1 MKCKKMTKR
10 VFCFDIDNTLCGP
23 VSVQGDYSKAEP
35 IKEMISFVNELYYEG
50 HTIYLYTGRHTMQ
63 ALVTNKWLEE
73 HQVKYH
79 HLYLGKPVADVY
91 IDDLAIRYRGLDDT
105 KNQLNELGLL

>member
-1 MKCKKMTKR
+1 
-10 VFCFDIDNTLCGP
+10 
-23 VSVQGDYSKAEP
+23 
-35 IKEMISFVNELYYEG
+35 
-50 HTIYLYTGRHTMQ
+50 MQ
-63 ALVTNKWLEE
+63 SLVTNQWLEE

>member
-1 MKCKKMTKR
+1 MTQK

-23 VSVQGDYSKAEP
+23 ISSQVDYSEVEP
-35 IKEMISFVNELYYEG
+35 IKEMISFVNELYNKG
-50 HTIYLYTGRHTMQ
+50 HIIYLYTGRHTMQ

-105 KNQLNELGLL
+105 KNQLNKLGLL

>member
-1 MKCKKMTKR
+1 MTLK
-10 VFCFDIDNTLCGP
+10 VFCFDIDNTLCGA
-23 VSVQGDYSKAEP
+23 VSTDKDYSKVEP
-35 IKEMISFVNELYYEG
+35 IIEMISFVNELYSQG

-63 ALVTNKWLEE
+63 ATVTNQWLEE

-91 IDDLAIRYRGLDDT
+91 IDDLAIRYRGLEDT
-105 KNQLNELGLL
+105 KNQLKELRLL